1 MGGTTDS
8 NAAFFAAAGAD
19 PEYGT
24 AVTSLG
30 STLAIKML
38 SRTYVEDAGRGV
50 YSHRFPRFGTRDGG
64 GGGGGEG
71 DGDDDDDGD
80 DEEEDEEAW
89 LIGGASNVGC
99 AVLRREGYTD
109 EELARLSADI
119 DPSADSPLSYYP
131 LTKRGER
138 FPIADGAK
146 EPVLSPR
153 PDCRKEYLHAILQG
167 ISDVERDGYGVLG
180 ELGAT
185 PRVPAVVLS
194 CGGGARN
201 DVWTAM
207 RERRLMEI
215 CEKEKE
221 EEEEIECGQRRNRRR
236 RVEVRRA
243 TNTEASYG
251 AALLAAASFAHE
263 GSP

>member
-1 MGGTTDS
+1 
-8 NAAFFAAAGAD
+8 
-19 PEYGT
+19 
-24 AVTSLG
+24 
-30 STLAIKML
+30 
-38 SRTYVEDAGRGV
+38 
-50 YSHRFPRFGTRDGG
+50 
-64 GGGGGEG
+64 
-71 DGDDDDDGD
+71 
-80 DEEEDEEAW
+80 
-89 LIGGASNVGC
+89 
-99 AVLRREGYTD
+99 
-109 EELARLSADI
+109 
-119 DPSADSPLSYYP
+119 
-131 LTKRGER
+131 
-138 FPIADGAK
+138 
-146 EPVLSPR
+146 LSPR

-215 CEKEKE
+215 CEKEEE